1 MKPLWAIGALLLF
14 AAAPAG
20 ATPAASPLKLVAK
33 YPIPASVQG
42 RLDHVTADLAGN
54 RLFLAAETAHEVL
67 VFNLRTGKLLHLIS
81 GIEIP
86 HAIFVRD
93 DLHRIFVTDGG
104 PDGEVHIYD
113 GRTYR
118 QLNVVKLKA
127 HSDSVG
133 YDPATQDLYVDNGG
147 GDAHETFT
155 MLSIINTKTDAKIA
169 DIRIDGSALE
179 AMALAKSSPLLYVD
193 NPAKVEV
200 DVVNRRTRKLVAK
213 WVVPNCVHNAA
224 IALDEPAHRLYTAC
238 RSGSIVVFDTQTGK
252 ALQSLP
258 IAKNVDDLIFD
269 PVRKRLYASCADG
282 PVSVYQVESPN
293 HYSSIGEIATPPGG
307 KNEVL
312 VPSLERFFVPIPA
325 SKTATGEILV
335 YKVQ

>member
-1 MKPLWAIGALLLF
+1 MKSRWAALALFLLT
-14 AAAPAG
+14 AASAPA
-20 ATPAASPLKLVAK
+20 PLKLVAK
-33 YPIPASVQG
+33 YRIPASVQG
-42 RLDHVTADLAGN
+42 RLDHVTADLKSN

-67 VFNLRTGKLLHLIS
+67 VFDLRTGQFIHAIT

-86 HAIFVRD
+86 HSIFVRD
-93 DLHRIFVTDGG
+93 DLNRIFVTDGG
-104 PDGEVHIYD
+104 PDGQVHIYD

-118 QLNVVKLKA
+118 QLNAVKLKA
-127 HSDSVG
+127 HSDSIG

-155 MLSIINTKTDAKIA
+155 MLSIINTKTESKIA

-200 DVVNRRTRKLVAK
+200 DVVNRKTRKVIAE
-213 WVVPNCVHNAA
+213 WPVPKCVHNAA
-224 IALDEPAHRLYTAC
+224 IALDEPSHRLYTAC

-258 IAKNVDDLIFD
+258 IAKDVDDLIFD

-282 PVSVYQVESPN
+282 PISVYHVVDGN
-293 HYSSIGEIATPPGG
+293 HYNPIGEIPTPPGG
-307 KNEVL
+307 KNEVM
-312 VPSLERFFVPIPA
+312 VPSLHRFFVPIPP
-325 SKTATGEILV
+325 SKAAAGEIFV
-335 YKVQ
+335 YQVR